1 MRRSGYLPGLLE
13 PHLADDNTATTH
25 FGGVTCRP
33 ALLFL
38 RTMNE
43 PSPGIEDCPF
53 CGTAVRPGAIVCAA
67 CGAFKDKRMG
77 CTGCLALLGA
87 VVFAFGTLAMVALL
101 LGAEH
106 PGAKG
111 FAIFAGLVY
120 AGGTAFCYWALSRK
134 RQLKWYRRM

>member
-67 CGAFKDKRMG
+67 CGAFMDKRMG
-77 CTGCLALLGA
+77 CTGCLVLLGA

-101 LGAEH
+101 LGGRTSRRERFRYLC
-106 PGAKG
+106 GSN
-111 FAIFAGLVY
+111 LRWRDCLLLL
-120 AGGTAFCYWALSRK
+120 GTL
-134 RQLKWYRRM
+134 